1 MTAAPTEHWIE
12 TANGLELLVEDQGTG
27 PVVLLAHGMWC
38 DAGMFAALAR
48 DLSRDHR
55 VLVPDLR
62 GHGRSTVPDRQW
74 QVADLATDLLAILD
88 ALAVPRVLLGGFS
101 MGGMAVADFA
111 LRYPERL
118 TGLALMGTSADSEE
132 WLRAAEIGA
141 LIRLIKLAGRPKFLG
156 HEAARTT
163 FSAGFRR
170 DHPDEVTRWVNTVQ
184 AMSRTALIH
193 ALHAVGTRPSLL
205 ERLEEVTVPTVILTG
220 KGDKVM
226 SPRWSQAM
234 ARRMPRARLA
244 AWEGAGHAI
253 PMERPAEVAAWIRGL
268 EQGRFPGDG

>member
-1 MTAAPTEHWIE
+1 MTATVTEHWI
-12 TANGLELLVEDQGTG
+12 TVQGLELLVEDQGTG

-48 DLSRDHR
+48 ELSRDHR

-74 QVADLATDLLAILD
+74 QIADLASDLAALLD
-88 ALAVPRVLLGGFS
+88 ALSVPRVLLGGFS
-101 MGGMAVADFA
+101 MGGMAAAEFA

-118 TGLALMGTSADSEE
+118 TGLAFMGTSAASEE
-132 WLRAAEIGA
+132 WLRIAEIRA
-141 LIRLIKLAGRPKFLG
+141 LARLIKLAGRPKFLG

-163 FSAGFRR
+163 FSPAFRR
-170 DHPDEVTRWVNTVQ
+170 DHPEEVERWVHTVH

-193 ALHAVGTRPSLL
+193 ALNAVGSRPSLL
-205 ERLEEVTVPTVILTG
+205 EQLEGLEVPTVILTG
-220 KGDKVM
+220 KADKVM
-226 SPRWSQAM
+226 SPKWSQAM
-234 ARRMPRARLA
+234 ARRLPRARLA

-253 PMERPAEVAAWIRGL
+253 PMERPVEVAAWLRGL
-268 EQGRFPGDG
+268 ERSRFPGDG